1 MANGKNGSPI
11 YKAIENPFG
20 DKKLTD
26 EDATVPEGGKDQ
38 FKSTTKAER
47 DYIKNLQTSADT
59 GFTGTYQSSACK
71 SQAVLD
77 AEKEYRPSAE
87 QQAATQ
93 AATKV
98 AEREEKNRKELAA
111 AKAGVAAL
119 DDVGDFSQRKN
130 LNAIATQLGMSPEG
144 AYGFLNKYGNL
155 SVLAQNFDPSQMG
168 IEVDPTT
175 RAYGK
180 GFTQANLDNA
190 DLDPEDRANLAS
202 QGGLASFNVQ
212 NMLSNIFG
220 PGGRVYNKEVDE
232 EGKIIHS
239 GKSFFETEAG
249 KQFAGERPQGIAG
262 LEVGA
267 PDPVLAAWTKMFE
280 DAPTAERRKEL
291 ENLFAIIQGFTGT
304 QQPRIGP
311 QTLAYQFGGG

>member
-26 EDATVPEGGKDQ
+26 EDATSPAETKDQ

-47 DYIKNLQTSADT
+47 DYIKNLQTK
-59 GFTGTYQSSACK
+59 GFTGTYQSSAGK

-87 QQAATQ
+87 QQ

-155 SVLAQNFDPSQMG
+155 SVLDQNFDPSQMG

-262 LEVGA
+262 LGVGA
-267 PDPVLAAWTKMFE
+267 PDPMLETFTKLFE
-280 DAPTAERRKEL
+280 NAPTAERRKEL
-291 ENLFAIIQGFTGT
+291 EDIFAMMQGFMGM